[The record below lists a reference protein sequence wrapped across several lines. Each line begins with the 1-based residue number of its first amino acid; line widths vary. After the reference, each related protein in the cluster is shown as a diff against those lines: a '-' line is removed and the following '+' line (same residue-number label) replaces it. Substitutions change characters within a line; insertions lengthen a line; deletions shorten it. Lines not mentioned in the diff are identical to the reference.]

1 MPRLKEY
8 QKEKVLDM
16 AMDVFWEK
24 GFTGTSISDL
34 VEATSL
40 NKHSMYKEFGSKE
53 GLFLACLKN
62 YAEQVSLDRTAT
74 LLRDPLGFRNIED
87 FFYEKIPYFT
97 SPDCRSCFFV
107 NSVIEKELLSEH
119 INCYV
124 EKHLLNLESSFYQ
137 CLQSAQSNGEI
148 PKNKNIQM
156 LAKYLMCFLQG
167 VSVVAKTH
175 PSEECLKQIIDEVLS
190 HLK

>member
-8 QKEKVLDM
+8 QKEKVLDT
-16 AMDVFWEK
+16 AMSVFWEK

-34 VEATSL
+34 VEATGL
-40 NKHSMYKEFGSKE
+40 NKHSMYKEFRSKD
-53 GLFLACLKN
+53 GLFLACLEN
-62 YAEQVSLDRTAT
+62 YAKQVSIDRMAT
-74 LLRDPLGFRNIED
+74 LLRTPLGFGNIKD

-97 SPDCRSCFFV
+97 SQDCKSCFFV
-107 NSVIEKELLSEH
+107 NSVIEKELLSEP

-124 EKHLLNLESSFYQ
+124 EKHLRNLENSFLQ
-137 CLQSAQSNGEI
+137 CLQSAQLSGEI

-167 VSVVAKTH
+167 MSVIAKTH
-175 PSEECLKQIIDEVLS
+175 PSEECLKQIIDEVLL
-190 HLK
+190 HLR